1 MVRGWL
7 IPVVL
12 LTAGYTARAEEES
25 PRPRKKLDVGYY
37 ATTQDVVDKMLDLAK
52 VTKKDHVCDLGCGDG
67 RFVVTAAKKFGC
79 RSTGYEL
86 DPRLVATGRTKIR
99 EAGLEKLARIEEQD
113 IFTVDL
119 ADTTVVMLF
128 LLPKLNARLVPQLQ
142 TMKPGSRVIT
152 HEFDIPGIQADQEL
166 TWISK
171 QDDSEHLLYVY
182 TIPLQPKQE
191 TK

>member
-1 MVRGWL
+1 MLRGWL
-7 IPVVL
+7 IPVVAL
-12 LTAGYTARAEEES
+12 AAVSVVVGDDA
-25 PRPRKKLDVGYY
+25 PKPRKKPDVGYY

-79 RSTGYEL
+79 RATGYEI
-86 DPRLVATGRTKIR
+86 DPKLVAKGQARVR

-119 ADTTVVMLF
+119 AETSVVMLF
-128 LLPKLNARLVPQLQ
+128 LLPEMNAKLVPQLQ
-142 TMKPGSRVIT
+142 KMAPGSRIVT
-152 HEFDIPGIQADQEL
+152 HEFDIPGIQPDQEL

-171 QDDSEHLLYVY
+171 QDDSEHLLFVY
-182 TIPLQPKQE
+182 TVPLKAKPGAK
-191 TK
+191 

>member
-1 MVRGWL
+1 MLRGWL

-12 LTAGYTARAEEES
+12 LTAVDIVVAEDAS
-25 PRPRKKLDVGYY
+25 PRPPKKPDVGYY

-86 DPRLVATGRTKIR
+86 DPQLVATGRTKIR
-99 EAGLEKLARIEEQD
+99 EAGLEKLAKIEEQD
-113 IFTVDL
+113 IFTADL

-142 TMKPGSRVIT
+142 KMPHGSRIIT

-166 TWISK
+166 TWVSK

-182 TIPLQPKQE
+182 TIPLKPMLDK
-191 TK
+191 K